1 MKVKFG
7 TFKGVF
13 VPSTEA
19 ILGTVLFLIMPVLIA
34 DVGLWAMLGIIVLA
48 HTVTMATSFSM
59 ADCATN
65 LNDIGPGG
73 MYALSRRSLGKAL
86 GGSIGIQL
94 YFAQAASIGF
104 YSIGFA
110 EPLRAIVAPPLRFI
124 PLFTEIDPSSILLQ
138 KQIIATTFFIVFF
151 IIVMF
156 GADFT
161 LKIQTFILF
170 VLGAS
175 ILAIIISPLFNITY
189 EGEPLFS
196 SGLNLTGARTLTL
209 SLFFFTFA
217 QYFPAVT
224 GIDAGIGMSGDLKDP
239 KKSLVRGTFW
249 AIGITFT
256 VYIFAAV
263 IFSAMDKSL
272 LIERYDGNTAIAVLL
287 TDIINYKDAF
297 PSGALGL
304 MLILGILF
312 ATGSSALSVF
322 MTAPRT
328 LQSLTINDVLPKKLA
343 FFGRDFIKGGH
354 EPRFAVLL
362 SGVIGLSIIWAGNI
376 NTASMIVGI
385 LFLLVYGWINGS
397 AFLERISENPG
408 FRPTSKSHWLVS
420 LYGFLICIAAIL
432 LFDPVIGVAI
442 LLSQYFI
449 FRTILKYKAQNKIE
463 GVWWGIIF
471 SLSTRWMKMLQ
482 NVVQGSKNWR
492 PVLTAI
498 AGPGE
503 NTTPEK
509 VAFIA
514 SFIEGH
520 KGLVHLNVLGKPE
533 NFETYGIP
541 TEFIEYNDLNETV
554 SALLTT
560 SHPTVLKTNTVLMN
574 YMKKLDSVRMIS
586 RLIKRSKNIL
596 LLKNT
601 SKLQKIN
608 TIDIWWRG
616 EMNGNLMVLLAY
628 IIKEYSKEQNS
639 EIDVRVIRMVEGS
652 ERLEE
657 NREEMETLLK
667 NGRIDGEVVILQN
680 EKDEFSEVL
689 KKYSGNADLIM
700 MGLPGQFEETDS
712 KKIFSLSEYF
722 FDKQISK
729 YEELPTILFVKSA
742 QQIELTEQ

>member
-34 DVGLWAMLGIIVLA
+34 DVGLWAMLGVIVLA
-48 HTVTMATSFSM
+48 HTVTTATSFSM

-104 YSIGFA
+104 YCIGFA
-110 EPLRAIVAPPLRFI
+110 EPLRAIVAPLLRFI
-124 PLFTEIDPSSILLQ
+124 PLFMENDPASILLQ
-138 KQIIATTFFIVFF
+138 KQIIATTFFLVFF
-151 IIVMF
+151 TIVMF

-161 LKIQTFILF
+161 LKIQTLILF
-170 VLGAS
+170 ILGAS

-189 EGEPLFS
+189 KGESLYS
-196 SGLNLTGARTLTL
+196 SGLNLTGARTLTI
-209 SLFFFTFA
+209 SLFFFTFV

-256 VYIFAAV
+256 VYVLSAV
-263 IFSAMDKSL
+263 IFSAMDKSV

-297 PSGALGL
+297 PSSVLGL

-328 LQSLTINDVLPKKLA
+328 LQSLSINDVLPKKLG
-343 FFGRDFIKGGH
+343 FFGRDFMKGGT
-354 EPRFAVLL
+354 EPRFAILL
-362 SGVIGLSIIWAGNI
+362 SGLIGLSIIWAGNI

-385 LFLLVYGWINGS
+385 LFLLVYGWVNGS
-397 AFLERISENPG
+397 AFLERVSRNPG
-408 FRPTSKSHWLVS
+408 FRPTSKNHWIVS
-420 LYGFLICIAAIL
+420 LYGFLICIVAIV
-432 LFDPVIGVAI
+432 LFDPVIGIALIVV
-442 LLSQYFI
+442 QYLV
-449 FRTILKYKAQNKIE
+449 FRALLKYKAKNKIE

-471 SLSTRWMKMLQ
+471 SLSTKWLKILQ
-482 NVVQGSKNWR
+482 KVVQGSKNWR
-492 PVLTAI
+492 PVVTAI
-498 AGPGE
+498 ALPGE
-503 NTTPEK
+503 GSSPGK
-509 VAFIA
+509 IAYLA

-520 KGLVHLNVLGKPE
+520 KGLVHLNVLGQPE
-533 NFETYGIP
+533 KFETYGIP

-560 SHPTVLKTNTVLMN
+560 SHPTGLNTNTVLLN
-574 YMKKLDSVRMIS
+574 YMKKLDTIRLVSKMIT
-586 RLIKRSKNIL
+586 RKKNVL

-601 SKLQKIN
+601 TKLKKIDK
-608 TIDIWWRG
+608 IDIWWRG

-628 IIKEYSKEQNS
+628 IIRGYSLKKKTDS
-639 EIDVRVIRMVEGS
+639 EIRVIRMVEGS

-657 NREEMETLLK
+657 NRREMETLLK
-667 NGRIDGEVVILQN
+667 NGRIDGEVVILEN
-680 EKDEFSEVL
+680 KKGDFYEVL
-689 KKYSGNADLIM
+689 KKHSSNADLIM
-700 MGLPGQFEETDS
+700 MGLPGKFEETDS